1 MEWYKRLRREA
12 SKPPA
17 YMVERISD
25 LKHASDVSKT
35 SPSSAKSIL
44 STISSQFSTHDDEDY
59 ATLITEASKVV
70 LDNPPRAREMI
81 ARAIVAIEADKR
93 EHDLEKLPRWKR

>member
-1 MEWYKRLRREA
+1 MEWYNRLRREA

-17 YMVERISD
+17 YLVERISD

-44 STISSQFSTHDDEDY
+44 STISSQLRSHQDDEY
-59 ATLITEASKVV
+59 AVLITEASKVV
-70 LDNPPRAREMI
+70 LDSPARAREMI
-81 ARAIVAIEADKR
+81 ARAIVEMEADKR
-93 EHDLEKLPRWKR
+93 DHDTEKLPAWKR